1 MADSA
6 PGDLPPDESGG
17 PFLASPP
24 TIGVGPAEPGMW
36 LTASAWLPAS
46 LLSALGES
54 ASADGDHAL
63 DAAFWQGG
71 PLDEIPPG
79 PVLTAFLSECSA
91 PAIESRPSPMDNTA
105 DATDN
110 AAHAASNAARADE
123 DTAAPADSKNLQ
135 GANSGLA
142 GTRQAS
148 DSRPDELNYGEPKS
162 GEPGPSES
170 ESLAARIASGTGL
183 ARRKDNALLG
193 LIRGWR
199 KVASLAAAAE
209 LAAVSEFSQRRHD
222 EAKADGAW
230 DSTAIDAADV
240 ELAAALTLTTRGT
253 QLLMDRAAMLH
264 ELPATATALA
274 AGRIDWAKALVLIN
288 GLSGQDLDLARRIE
302 TQVIGRAPQQ
312 TTGQLRAAL
321 NQALLAADPAA
332 AERRRQ
338 AEERH
343 ARIERGP
350 EPGGV
355 TALLAGRCLPVTD
368 TVTAWNRITAI
379 ARQLRV
385 AGAEGSLDELR
396 VHVYLSLLN
405 GEAVTAP
412 AAEAVL
418 SVDQEDDDA
427 RAPDSADQHSP
438 SDDPNNTGT
447 GSGDAKPGTSPATGP
462 PPGGATLQ
470 GGGLRGNVNL
480 TVPFST
486 ILGVSDGPGHLAG
499 FGPITGH
506 SARQLAA
513 GALGQP
519 GVQWCMTVTGDDGQ
533 AVGHGCAT
541 RVRTGG
547 SPGDQGWPFTVKLSA
562 LAGTECAH
570 TRASAHYRPPP
581 SLWHL
586 VQARNTCCTAP
597 GCRMP
602 AAVCDDDH
610 TAPFDQGGRTCECNL
625 GPLCRHHHR
634 VKQAH
639 GWRLEQP
646 EPGVFAWKTPSGRT
660 YITGPTEYLA

>member
-1 MADSA
+1 VTAESA
-6 PGDLPPDESGG
+6 PGDLSPETGG

-24 TIGVGPAEPGMW
+24 AIGQEPAEPGMW
-36 LTASAWLPAS
+36 LTASAWLPAT
-46 LLSALGES
+46 LLSALEKG
-54 ASADGDHAL
+54 ALPDGDRAL
-63 DAAFWQGG
+63 DVAFRQAG
-71 PLDEIPPG
+71 PLDEMPPG
-79 PVLTAFLSECSA
+79 PVLAAFLSECSA
-91 PAIESRPSPMDNTA
+91 PAAGSSPSPIEGTA
-105 DATDN
+105 DATED
-110 AAHAASNAARADE
+110 SSVSSARTKLAGPDSSPAGPQSTGGSETAD
-123 DTAAPADSKNLQ
+123 P
-135 GANSGLA
+135 NSGELEADDRA
-142 GTRQAS
+142 GNCGSVA
-148 DSRPDELNYGEPKS
+148 P
-162 GEPGPSES
+162 
-170 ESLAARIASGTGL
+170 ESLAARIASGSGL
-183 ARRKDNALLG
+183 ARREDNALLG

-209 LAAVSEFSQRRHD
+209 LAAVSEFSRRRHD

-274 AGRIDWAKALVLIN
+274 AGRIDWPKALVLIN
-288 GLSGQDLDLARRIE
+288 GLSGQDPDLARRIE
-302 TQVIGRAPQQ
+302 TQFIGRAPQQ

-355 TALLAGRCLPVTD
+355 TALLAGRCLPVTN
-368 TVTAWNRITAI
+368 TVTAWNRITAM
-379 ARQLRV
+379 ARQLRL

-396 VHVYLSLLN
+396 VHVYLALLN
-405 GEAVTAP
+405 GEAVAAP
-412 AAEAVL
+412 AADAVL
-418 SVDQEDDDA
+418 NADQEDD
-427 RAPDSADQHSP
+427 APGQDPADQHSP
-438 SDDPNNTGT
+438 GPDESD
-447 GSGDAKPGTSPATGP
+447 GSGIESEPGLSPARP
-462 PPGGATLQ
+462 EPGRSALQ
-470 GGGLRGNVNL
+470 GGGLRGNINL
-480 TVPFST
+480 TAPLGT
-486 ILGVSDGPGHLAG
+486 ILGISDRPGQLAG

-519 GVQWCMTVTGDDGQ
+519 GVHWCITVTGDHGQ

-541 RVRTGG
+541 RIRRIDD
-547 SPGDQGWPFTVKLSA
+547 SPDDQGWLFTVKLSA
-562 LAGTECAH
+562 LAGAECAH
-570 TRASAHYRPPP
+570 TRASPHYRPPP
-581 SLWHL
+581 SLWHP
-586 VQARNTCCTAP
+586 VQTRNTCCTAP

-602 AAVCDDDH
+602 AAVCDNDH
-610 TAPFDQGGRTCECNL
+610 TVPFGQGGRTCECNL
-625 GPLCRHHHR
+625 GPLCRRHHR
-634 VKQAH
+634 VKQAR

-646 EPGVFAWKTPSGRT
+646 EPGVFAWTTPSGRS